1 VHEKKIHFY
10 SEGLRLEGSLYLPDD
25 WPDDRPAERLPGVV
39 VCSGYLGLNA
49 IYPRL
54 FAGPLTAAGH
64 AVLGFDYRG
73 NAESE
78 GTPGRLLLEEQVQ
91 DIKNGIS
98 YLRQRPEVDTECIA
112 LVGWG
117 MGAANVVKVAA
128 EDERVRAVAALNG
141 FYNGKAF
148 LRERHNEAA
157 LGRLMTKLERDRT
170 QRVTTGKGKFNDPYE
185 VYPLDPG
192 TKEEVAANLEPVPG
206 FGPQTA
212 FELLDSLLALDA
224 EAVVHKISPRPLF
237 IGHGEANRLHP
248 PEGAASLYAQAG
260 EPKTWY
266 SIAGKHNNFMRQDNP
281 EFKKLSAALVTW
293 LGEQLGPAA
302 RQ

>member
-1 VHEKKIHFY
+1 MHEKKIHFY
-10 SEGLRLEGSLYLPDD
+10 SQGLRLEGSLYLPDD
-25 WPDDRPAERLPGVV
+25 RPAEGLPGVIA
-39 VCSGYLGLNA
+39 CSGYLGLNT

-54 FAGPLTAAGH
+54 FAGPLTAAGY

-91 DIKNGIS
+91 DIKNAIS
-98 YLRQRPEVDTECIA
+98 YLRQWPEVDPEALA

-148 LRERHNEAA
+148 LRAWHDEAA
-157 LGRLMTKLERDRT
+157 LERLMAKLERDRS
-170 QRVTTGKGKFNDPYE
+170 QRVTTGKGGFNDPYE
-185 VYPLDPG
+185 VYPLDPD
-192 TKEEVAANLEPVPG
+192 TKEEVEANLEPVPG
-206 FGPQTA
+206 FGPRTA

-224 EAVVHKISPRPLF
+224 EAVVHKIAPRPLF

-248 PEGAASLYAQAG
+248 PEGAAALYAQAE

-266 SIAGKHNNFMRQDNP
+266 SIAGKHNDFMRQDNP
-281 EFKKLSAALVTW
+281 EFKKLSAALVAW
-293 LGEQLGPAA
+293 LGEQLKPVA